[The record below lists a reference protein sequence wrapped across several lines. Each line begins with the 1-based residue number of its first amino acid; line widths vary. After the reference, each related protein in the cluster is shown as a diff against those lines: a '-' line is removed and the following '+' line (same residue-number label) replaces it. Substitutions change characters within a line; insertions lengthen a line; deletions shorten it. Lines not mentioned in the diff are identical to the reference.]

1 MARPRKQVYTME
13 QYTKNVSEGYITND
27 ADTQRNPAWKP
38 IVDGLAVT
46 VLTDEYIPPIIL
58 AEEESGQIHIVDG
71 GSRTAAFKMI
81 RFGNHKI
88 KSSVENPI
96 IPYKKLVK
104 DENGKTKFE
113 DAEFDIRNK
122 TFEQFPKELQKKFDE
137 YQIETVIHENCD
149 KEKIAT
155 YMVRYNTRK
164 NFTANQKQ
172 FLYVPKFAEQIRD
185 ITSKEFFLNKC
196 NIKDS
201 EKEGG
206 ILERIAYESVMIT
219 NFLDKWNKTSNKNPL
234 YINENATDEQFKKLN
249 DNITRLENIVT
260 DDTKSL
266 FNAKDSFIW
275 FALFDKFTQT
285 GFDDVEF
292 GRFLNAFVNGLRNK
306 EVDGKQFD
314 RVDDTGSTKDKANIV
329 TKLHILETLMN
340 EFLHIEK
347 TENDEFEE
355 SSVLDFVKNN
365 VNPDTTEEDIE
376 EYEEFYEDDLK
387 IEVDNSSK
395 LLEESNTKSMLALIA
410 YVMNSNIKLNAF
422 KKWLVDFF
430 DQNNT
435 YKTNQTENYI
445 YMRNSLQKMIAE

>member
-46 VLTDEYIPPIIL
+46 ILTDEYIPPIIL

-104 DENGKTKFE
+104 DESGKTKFE

-137 YQIETVIHENCD
+137 YQIDTVIHENCD
-149 KEKIAT
+149 KEKIAI

-196 NIKDS
+196 DIKDS

-219 NFLDKWNKTSNKNPL
+219 NFIDKWNKTSNKNPL

-249 DNITRLENIVT
+249 DNIARLENIVT
-260 DDTKSL
+260 DNTKLL
-266 FNAKDSFIW
+266 FNARDSFIW

-285 GFDDVEF
+285 GLDDVEF
-292 GRFLNAFVNGLRNK
+292 GKFLNVFVDGLRNK
-306 EVDGKQFD
+306 AVDGQLFD
-314 RVDDTGSTKDKANIV
+314 RVDDTGSTKDKANIIA
-329 TKLHILETLMN
+329 KLHILETLMN
-340 EFLHIEK
+340 EFLHIEE
-347 TENDEFEE
+347 TEN
-355 SSVLDFVKNN
+355 V
-365 VNPDTTEEDIE
+365 TTESFVAEMVNMPVDTVKE
-376 EYEEFYEDDLK
+376 EMDCYEETLDGLENNTIRDG
-387 IEVDNSSK
+387 SK
-395 LLEESNTKSMLALIA
+395 LLDIANRLSLLAMVA
-410 YVMNSNIKLNAF
+410 YSYKNDVDLDD
-422 KKWLVDFF
+422 WLEGYAAN
-430 DQNNT
+430 NNT
-435 YKTNQTENYI
+435 YFMDQRKNYSHMVNDFKQ
-445 YMRNSLQKMIAE
+445 YQKRVGMA

>member
-46 VLTDEYIPPIIL
+46 ILTDDYISPIIL

-137 YQIETVIHENCD
+137 YQIDTVIHENCD
-149 KEKIAT
+149 KEKIAM

-185 ITSKEFFLNKC
+185 ITSREFFLNKC
-196 NIKDS
+196 DIKDS

-219 NFLDKWNKTSNKNPL
+219 NFIDKWNKTGNKNPL
-234 YINENATDEQFKKLN
+234 YINKNATVDQFEKLN
-249 DNITRLENIVT
+249 NNIARLENIVT
-260 DDTKSL
+260 DNTKLL
-266 FNAKDSFIW
+266 FNARDSFIW

-285 GFDDVEF
+285 GLDDVEF
-292 GRFLNAFVNGLRNK
+292 GRFLTAFVDGLRDK
-306 EVDGKQFD
+306 CVDGKQFD
-314 RVDDTGSTKDKANIV
+314 RVDDAGSTKDKANIIA
-329 TKLHILETLMN
+329 KLHILETLMR

-347 TENDEFEE
+347 IEPVTPELFVAEMVDMPVETIKEE
-355 SSVLDFVKNN
+355 MSC
-365 VNPDTTEEDIE
+365 
-376 EYEEFYEDDLK
+376 YEETLDVLEDNT
-387 IEVDNSSK
+387 IRYGSK
-395 LLEESNTKSMLALIA
+395 LLDVANRLSLLAMVAYSYKNDVDLDDWLEDYAAKNNMYYPDQRKNYLHMLKSLT
-410 YVMNSNIKLNAF
+410 AF
-422 KKWLVDFF
+422 N
-430 DQNNT
+430 Q
-435 YKTNQTENYI
+435 KTAV
-445 YMRNSLQKMIAE
+445 S

>member
-46 VLTDEYIPPIIL
+46 ILTDEYIPPIIL

-137 YQIETVIHENCD
+137 YQIDTVIHENCD
-149 KEKIAT
+149 KEKIAM

-172 FLYVPKFAEQIRD
+172 FLYVPKFAEQIRN
-185 ITSKEFFLNKC
+185 ITSRPFFINNC
-196 NIKDS
+196 DIKGSDI
-201 EKEGG
+201 EGG
-206 ILERIAYESVMIT
+206 ILERITYESVMIT
-219 NFLDKWNKTSNKNPL
+219 NFIDKWNKTSNKNPL

-249 DNITRLENIVT
+249 DNIARLENIVT
-260 DDTKSL
+260 DNTKLL
-266 FNAKDSFIW
+266 FNARDSFIW

-292 GRFLNAFVNGLRNK
+292 GKFLNAFVAGLRDK
-306 EVDGKQFD
+306 VVDGKQFD
-314 RVDDTGSTKDKANIV
+314 RVDDTGSTKDKANIIA
-329 TKLHILETLMN
+329 KLHILETLMN
-340 EFLHIEK
+340 EFLHIEE
-347 TENDEFEE
+347 TENVTPESFVAEMVDMPVETVKEE
-355 SSVLDFVKNN
+355 LNC
-365 VNPDTTEEDIE
+365 
-376 EYEEFYEDDLK
+376 YEETLDDLENNT
-387 IEVDNSSK
+387 IRDGSK
-395 LLEESNTKSMLALIA
+395 LLDVANRLSLLALVA
-410 YVMNSNIKLNAF
+410 YSYKNDVDLDD
-422 KKWLVDFF
+422 WLEEYAAN
-430 DQNNT
+430 NNT
-435 YKTNQTENYI
+435 YFMDQRKNYSHMI
-445 YMRNSLQKMIAE
+445 NDFKQYQKRIAVA

>member
-46 VLTDEYIPPIIL
+46 ILTDEYIPPIIL

-113 DAEFDIRNK
+113 NAEFDIRNK

-137 YQIETVIHENCD
+137 YQIDTVIHENCD
-149 KEKIAT
+149 KEKIAM

-172 FLYVPKFAEQIRD
+172 FLYVPKFAEQIRN
-185 ITSKEFFLNKC
+185 ITSRSFFINKC
-196 NIKDS
+196 DIKDS

-206 ILERIAYESVMIT
+206 ILERITYETVMIT
-219 NFLDKWNKTSNKNPL
+219 YFIDKWNKSGNKNPSF
-234 YINENATDEQFKKLN
+234 INKNATVDQFEKLN
-249 DNITRLENIVT
+249 NDISRLENIVT
-260 DDTKSL
+260 DNTKTL
-266 FNAKDSFIW
+266 FNARDSFIW
-275 FALFDKFTQT
+275 FALFDKFTHT
-285 GFDDVEF
+285 GIDDAKF
-292 GRFLNAFVNGLRNK
+292 GKFLDAFVDGLRNK
-306 EVDGKQFD
+306 AVDGQLFD
-314 RVDDTGSTKDKANIV
+314 RVDDTGSTKDKANIIA
-329 TKLHILETLMN
+329 KLHILETLLN
-340 EFLHIEK
+340 EFLHINKEDL
-347 TENDEFEE
+347 DEV
-355 SSVLDFVKNN
+355 SVLDFVKEN
-365 VNPDTTEEDIE
+365 VNPDVTNEDV
-376 EYEEFYEDDLK
+376 EFYSEMLDDITL
-387 IEVDNSSK
+387 EVDNDTK
-395 LLEESNTKSMLALIA
+395 LLDKRNRPSLIA
-410 YVMNSNIKLNAF
+410 LVGYACQNEIDDKLVEWIKSFFVNNAMYILNQ
-422 KKWLVDFF
+422 K
-430 DQNNT
+430 
-435 YKTNQTENYI
+435 ENFI
-445 YMRNSLQKMIAE
+445 HMKNSLQKMAVA

>member
-1 MARPRKQVYTME
+1 MARPRRQVYTME
-13 QYTKNVSEGYITND
+13 QYIKNVSEGYITND
-27 ADTQRNPAWKP
+27 ADTQRSPAWKP

-46 VLTDEYIPPIIL
+46 ILTDEYVPPIIL

-81 RFGNHKI
+81 RFGNYKI
-88 KSSVENPI
+88 KSSVNNPI
-96 IPYKKLVK
+96 ISYKKLVK
-104 DENGKTKFE
+104 DENGKTKFT

-185 ITSKEFFLNKC
+185 ITSREFFLNKC
-196 NIKDS
+196 DIKDS

-206 ILERIAYESVMIT
+206 ILERIACESVMII
-219 NFLDKWNKTSNKNPL
+219 NYINKWNKTGNKNPL
-234 YINENATDEQFKKLN
+234 YINENATDEQFERLN
-249 DNITRLENIVT
+249 DNIARLENIVT
-260 DDTKSL
+260 SNTKLL

-275 FALFDKFTQT
+275 FALFDKFTHT
-285 GFDDVEF
+285 GIDDVEF
-292 GRFLNAFVNGLRNK
+292 GKFLDAFVNGLRDK
-306 EVDGKQFD
+306 SVDGKQFD

-340 EFLHIEK
+340 EYLHIEK
-347 TENDEFEE
+347 TESTTREEFVSEMVE
-355 SSVLDFVKNN
+355 L
-365 VNPDTTEEDIE
+365 PIE
-376 EYEEFYEDDLK
+376 EVKEEMDLYEDSLTDLENNA
-387 IEVDNSSK
+387 IRDGSK
-395 LLEESNTKSMLALIA
+395 LLDQANRMSLLAM
-410 YVMNSNIKLNAF
+410 VAF
-422 KKWLVDFF
+422 SYKHDVDLDEWLADYATN
-430 DQNNT
+430 NNT
-435 YKTNQTENYI
+435 YFVDQRKNYLHMVNDFKQ
-445 YMRNSLQKMIAE
+445 YQKRIAVA

>member
-1 MARPRKQVYTME
+1 MSRPRKQVYTME

-46 VLTDEYIPPIIL
+46 ILTDEYIPPIIL

-137 YQIETVIHENCD
+137 YQIDTVIHENCD
-149 KEKIAT
+149 KEKIAM

-172 FLYVPKFAEQIRD
+172 FLYVPKFAEQIHN
-185 ITSKEFFLNKC
+185 ITSRPFFINNC
-196 NIKDS
+196 DIKDS
-201 EKEGG
+201 DIEGG

-219 NFLDKWNKTSNKNPL
+219 NFIDKWNKTGNKNPL
-234 YINENATDEQFKKLN
+234 YINENATVDQFEKLN
-249 DNITRLENIVT
+249 NNIARLENIVT
-260 DDTKSL
+260 DNTKLL
-266 FNAKDSFIW
+266 FNARDSFIW

-292 GRFLNAFVNGLRNK
+292 GRFLNAFVNGLRDK

-329 TKLHILETLMN
+329 AKLHILETLMN
-340 EFLHIEK
+340 EFLHINKEDL
-347 TENDEFEE
+347 DEV
-355 SSVLDFVKNN
+355 SVLDFIKEN
-365 VNPDTTEEDIE
+365 VNPDVTDEDV
-376 EYEEFYEDDLK
+376 EFYSEMLDDITL
-387 IEVDNSSK
+387 EVDNNTK
-395 LLEESNTKSMLALIA
+395 LLDEHNRPSLVALVGYACQNEIDDKLVEWIKSFFVNNAMYI
-410 YVMNSNIKLNAF
+410 LNQKENF
-422 KKWLVDFF
+422 
-430 DQNNT
+430 T
-435 YKTNQTENYI
+435 YMK
-445 YMRNSLQKMIAE
+445 NSLQKMAVA